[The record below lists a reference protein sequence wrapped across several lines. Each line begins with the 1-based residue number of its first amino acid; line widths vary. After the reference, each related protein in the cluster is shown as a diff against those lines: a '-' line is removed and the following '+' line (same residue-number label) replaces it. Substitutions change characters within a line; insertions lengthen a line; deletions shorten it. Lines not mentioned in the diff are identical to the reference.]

1 VLCSGSRFCSRLA
14 GETFLLW
21 YFVVPIIHDMAHAY
35 VPVTNHY
42 HRAALSPVAALPAL
56 PIAVWEFSLGG

>member
-1 VLCSGSRFCSRLA
+1 
-14 GETFLLW
+14 
-21 YFVVPIIHDMAHAY
+21 MAHAY

-56 PIAVWEFSLGG
+56 PIAVWEFSLGGCLTFRGFKASPVTVGM